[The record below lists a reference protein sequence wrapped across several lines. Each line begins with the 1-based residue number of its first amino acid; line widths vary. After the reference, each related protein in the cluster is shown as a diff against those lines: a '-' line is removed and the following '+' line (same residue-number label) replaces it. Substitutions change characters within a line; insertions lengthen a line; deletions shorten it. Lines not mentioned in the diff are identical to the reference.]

1 MTGTWTALASPTE
14 VYYRYFIE
22 CRCGTEAEAARA
34 NCPIIR
40 TCSSEL
46 VPSVAS
52 QRVLR
57 T

>member
-22 CRCGTEAEAARA
+22 FRCGTEAEAARA